1 MAIRL
6 LPRKFILRKYVSI
19 ILTRYRGSDNHPQ
32 SFRGLTGAKR
42 NAYESWIA
50 RHLSMSD
57 GNDVSSMPRSDG
69 ALKGIRVLDLSRILA
84 GPWASQ
90 ILGDLGAQV
99 LKVEHPSEGDDTRHW
114 GPPFLDSPAGSKDSA
129 YFSCCNRNKEALAI
143 DFSHPE
149 GAALVRRLACSS
161 HIIIE
166 NFRVGHLEKYGLDY
180 AALRAEKPDLIY
192 CSITGF
198 GQTGPYASRGGYD
211 FLIQGM
217 SGLMSVT
224 GHPDEGR
231 GSEPLKVGIPVSDL
245 FTGLYAA
252 ISILAALNHRDRTG
266 EGQYI
271 DCALLDSQLAVM
283 SNQAA
288 NYLVGGAKPKPLGNE
303 HPSVVPYRD
312 FKVADGRLL
321 IAITN
326 DRQFR
331 NFCALLGCEELT
343 GDERFLTNA
352 GRSANRRALEDVLA
366 PLIAKWRS
374 ADLLEA
380 MEKAKLP
387 CGPINTVDEALT
399 DPHVRSRGLMH
410 TMHRDDGGTVPVIG
424 YPHQFSC
431 SPATLRKAPP
441 RLGQDTRK
449 VLRELLMLDTAE
461 LDRLEAKGA
470 IMDASLDRKVDSRRR
485 SSAK

>member
-1 MAIRL
+1 
-6 LPRKFILRKYVSI
+6 
-19 ILTRYRGSDNHPQ
+19 LTRYRCSDNYPQ
-32 SFRGLTGAKR
+32 CFSGALAAAALPVKR
-42 NAYESWIA
+42 HGDESWIA
-50 RHLSMSD
+50 RHLPMSD
-57 GNDVSSMPRSDG
+57 RNDVSSMPPTAG

-90 ILGDLGAQV
+90 ILGDLGAKV

-114 GPPFLDSPAGSKDSA
+114 GPPFLDSPAGSRDSA

-149 GAALVRRLACSS
+149 GAALVRRLAGSS
-161 HIIIE
+161 DIVIE

-180 AALRAEKPDLIY
+180 ATLRAEKPDLIY

-198 GQTGPYASRGGYD
+198 GQTGPYAKRGGYD

-224 GHPDEGR
+224 GHPDDGR

-252 ISILAALNHRDRTG
+252 ISIVAALNYRNRTR
-266 EGQYI
+266 EGQRI
-271 DCALLDSQLAVM
+271 DCALLDSQLAVL

-288 NYLVGGAKPKPLGNE
+288 NYFVGGATPKPLGNE

-331 NFCALLGCEELT
+331 NFCALLGCEELST
-343 GDERFLTNA
+343 DERFLTNA
-352 GRSANRRALEDVLA
+352 GRCANRRALEDVLA
-366 PLIAKWRS
+366 PLLAKWRS
-374 ADLLEA
+374 ADLLAA
-380 MEKAKLP
+380 MERVKLP
-387 CGPINTVDEALT
+387 CGPINTVEEALT

-410 TMHRDDGGTVPVIG
+410 TMHRDDGGAVPVIG
-424 YPHQFSC
+424 YPHQFSR
-431 SPATLRKAPP
+431 SPPTLRKAPP

-449 VLRELLMLDTAE
+449 VLRELLMLDAAE
-461 LDRLEAKGA
+461 LDRLEANGT
-470 IMDASLDRKVDSRRR
+470 IMDASLDRKGRQAGPVSRP
-485 SSAK
+485 